1 MPTYAYTARDQR
13 GRAVA
18 GTMAAAS
25 VEALADQL
33 KHAGYLVTG
42 SRERRAWLDFSA
54 IRRIMES
61 PPLSEL
67 VLFNVQLAKL
77 IKVGIPLLTALRAL
91 EIQTTHRGLRSAIGD
106 VGRELEAGSAF
117 SDALARHPRIFS
129 PLFIS
134 MVRAGEI
141 SGKLDEILT
150 RLAEFSQR
158 EADLREQI
166 KTALA
171 YPLLLL
177 VVGIGI
183 MGFLVTSVIPKFM
196 KVFLEAGVA
205 LPLPTW
211 LLYQLSQVLRRG
223 WLALLVVLAGAVW
236 AACAYCRTPRGRKL
250 TDTWLLRVPVIGPIA
265 RQAALAR
272 FSRTFETVASSGVPI
287 LEALTIV
294 ERTVGNVVLAEVVQR
309 VHTNVRRG
317 GSIAEPLQASGE
329 FPPMAVQMITVGE
342 ASGTLDEMLGQLADH
357 YDQMVRY
364 AVKRSTAF
372 IEPAF
377 LAVMC
382 GMVAFIM
389 ASVLLPLFQM
399 LKVVHH

>member
-13 GRAVA
+13 GRAVN
-18 GTMAAAS
+18 GTMAATN

-42 SRERRAWLDFSA
+42 SRERRVRPDLGAL
-54 IRRIMES
+54 RRLIAS
-61 PPLSEL
+61 PPLVEL
-67 VLFNVQLAKL
+67 VLFNIQLAKL
-77 IKVGIPLLTALRAL
+77 IKVGIPLLTALKAL

-117 SDALARHPRIFS
+117 SDALARHPGIFS
-129 PLFIS
+129 PLFVS
-134 MVRAGEI
+134 MVQAGEI

-171 YPLLLL
+171 YPMLLL
-177 VVGIGI
+177 VVGLGI
-183 MGFLVTSVIPKFM
+183 MGFLVTSIIPKFM

-205 LPLPTW
+205 LPMPTW
-211 LLYQLSQVLRRG
+211 VLYEVSQVLQRG
-223 WLALLVVLAGAVW
+223 WWALLMAAAGAIW
-236 AACAYCRTPRGRKL
+236 AARVYRRTPGGHRR
-250 TDTWLLRVPVIGPIA
+250 TDAWLLRLPIVGSIA

-294 ERTVGNVVLAEVVQR
+294 ERTVGNVVFADVVQR
-309 VHTNVRRG
+309 VQASVRRG

-364 AVKRSTAF
+364 AIKRSTAF
-372 IEPAF
+372 IEPVF
-377 LAVMC
+377 LAVMG

-389 ASVLLPLFQM
+389 ASVLLPLFRM
-399 LKVVHH
+399 INVVH